1 MYLATF
7 PKNWTESFD
16 ESKDIDNTSYEEI
29 DHYMEKQKDK
39 ADKEYAKKKK
49 EKEKKEE
56 KEKKTAASGS
66 NSRRNS
72 KHKFDP
78 KKSRNVCRKC
88 PNAKHTWSQ
97 CFQNPNNPNNKLSD
111 PEFMRKVNNRN
122 NFRNNNQ
129 QPRQAFYGNRQP
141 YPYPLPPP
149 PPPPRDGYMSGPPSV
164 VRTQSNYI
172 PSDDRSRMSS
182 NSGYFVYHPDN
193 RNA

>member
-1 MYLATF
+1 MATF
-7 PKNWTESFD
+7 PKNWTENFD
-16 ESKDIDNTSYEEI
+16 EAKDIDNTSYEEI
-29 DHYMEKQKDK
+29 DRYMEKQKDK
-39 ADKEYAKKKK
+39 ADKEYAKK
-49 EKEKKEE
+49 EKEKKKEEE
-56 KEKKTAASGS
+56 KEKKAAASGS
-66 NSRRNS
+66 GSRRNS

-78 KKSRNVCRKC
+78 KKNRNVCRKC

-111 PEFMRKVNNRN
+111 PEFMRKVANRN

-129 QPRQAFYGNRQP
+129 QSRQAFYGQP
-141 YPYPLPPP
+141 HPYLLPPP

-172 PSDDRSRMSS
+172 PSDDRLRMSNS
-182 NSGYFVYHPDN
+182 SGYFVYHPDN

>member
-7 PKNWTESFD
+7 PKNWTEAFD
-16 ESKDIDNTSYEEI
+16 SSKNVDNTSYEEI
-29 DHYMEKQKDK
+29 DCFMEKQKEK
-39 ADKEYAKKKK
+39 SYKEYAKKEK
-49 EKEKKEE
+49 EKKKKEE
-56 KEKKTAASGS
+56 KEKKVAASGG
-66 NSRRNS
+66 SRRNR
-72 KHKFDP
+72 KHKFDS
-78 KKSRNVCRKC
+78 KKNRNVCRKC

-111 PEFMRKVNNRN
+111 PEFMRKVANRN
-122 NFRNNNQ
+122 NFRNGTQ
-129 QPRQAFYGNRQP
+129 QPRQAFYGNGQP

-172 PSDDRSRMSS
+172 PSDDRSRMSGS
-182 NSGYFVYHPDN
+182 SGCFFHYPDN